1 MKELTIAWLDAAFL
15 DVKSAQRLLEDDFF
29 TPIVCFHSQQCVE
42 KALKAILE
50 EVGAGVPKIHNVL
63 KLYELASAH
72 TKIECDLERLQ
83 EINDI
88 YIDARYPGEF
98 GLLPNGKPTLDDANT
113 FYQFALHF
121 YETISVRLK

>member
-29 TPIVCFHSQQCVE
+29 TPVVCFHSQQCVE

-72 TKIECDLERLQ
+72 TQIEFDLERLQ

-98 GLLPNGKPTLDDANT
+98 GLLPNGKPTLDNANT
-113 FYQFALHF
+113 FYQF
-121 YETISVRLK
+121 R